1 MPRYFLDLPE
11 EDAPRPWDPRAGP
24 LPVRAD
30 TRYFGA
36 VFRAMEP
43 LLRDRDL
50 DFHLTWD
57 VRRLPGA
64 GARTVAV
71 VLGDESGRIPAY
83 AGRVRAVFK
92 GYGAHPS
99 LAAGARGLLGPG
111 GPATLAQ
118 FAVRWLRW
126 LPGGAAHAWHAA
138 RRLRGGLAP
147 SPVAVIPIGTFNQL
161 DLPLVPISQ
170 RDTDLFFA
178 GSVEHADSLRGRL
191 SPKAIARREMVA
203 AVDELARRRAG
214 LRADLRLTPDFG
226 SSEAGDPDAYS
237 RALMNAKVCLAP
249 RGTSVETFR
258 FFEGLRYGCV
268 VVSERLPGHP
278 FYRGGPQLELG
289 RWRELAAAL
298 EPVLDDPE
306 ELARRHSA
314 ALAWW
319 RERCSEAAVAR
330 FMAERLNA
338 LAS

>member
-1 MPRYFLDLPE
+1 VPRYFLDLPE
-11 EDAPRPWDPRAGP
+11 EDLPRPWDPHAGP

-30 TRYFGA
+30 TRYFGG

-43 LLRDRDL
+43 LLRDPEL

-99 LAAGARGLLGPG
+99 LPAGARGLLGPS
-111 GPATLAQ
+111 GPAALAQ

-126 LPGGAAHAWHAA
+126 LPGGAAHAWHSA
-138 RRLRGGLAP
+138 RRLRGGHAP
-147 SPVAVIPIGTFNQL
+147 SPLAVIPIGTFNQIE
-161 DLPLVPISQ
+161 LPVVPIDE
-170 RDTDLFFA
+170 RPTDLFFA
-178 GSVEHADSLRGRL
+178 GSVEHAESLRGRL
-191 SPKAIARREMVA
+191 SPKAAARRELVA
-203 AVDELARRRAG
+203 AVEELASRRPG
-214 LRADLRLTPDFG
+214 LRADVRLTPGFG
-226 SSEAGDPDAYS
+226 ASEAADEGAYS
-237 RALMNAKVCLAP
+237 RGLMDAKVCLAP

-258 FFEGLRYGCV
+258 YFEGLRYGCV
-268 VVSERLPGHP
+268 VVSERLPAHP
-278 FYRGGPQLELG
+278 FYRGGPQIELD
-289 RWRELAAAL
+289 RWRELAAAI
-298 EPVLDDPE
+298 EPLLDAPE
-306 ELARRHSA
+306 ELARKHSA

-319 RERCSEAAVAR
+319 RERCSEGAVGR

-338 LAS
+338 LEV